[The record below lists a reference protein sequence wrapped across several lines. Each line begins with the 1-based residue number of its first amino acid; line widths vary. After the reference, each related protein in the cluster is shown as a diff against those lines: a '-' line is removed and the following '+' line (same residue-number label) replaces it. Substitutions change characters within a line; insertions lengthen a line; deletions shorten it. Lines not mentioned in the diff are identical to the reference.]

1 MNSTPE
7 RIDRGALGSRPLST
21 KEENRR
27 SNRPPSSSS
36 DLSTAGPMV
45 FAEASV
51 NWLVLSVSAL
61 VILAFSVWTL
71 WKPEGSFNV
80 MESVVHGIGSGLG
93 WYYVLTVAIVIMF
106 VVGVAVSR
114 MGSIRL
120 GPDHS
125 RPQYR
130 LFTWVSMLFAAGV
143 GIDML
148 FYSVTG
154 PITQYVTPPNAD
166 PRSIEAA
173 RDSVV
178 WTMFHYGIGG
188 WAMYSLLG
196 MAMGYFAYRWGMPLS
211 IRAVLY
217 PLLGKR
223 VRGRVGDG
231 IDIVTLV
238 GTVMGVATSM
248 GIGVVLLSVGF
259 STMFGLP
266 DGLGL
271 QIALVLFAVLITIAA
286 CSSGVDKGIRI
297 ISELNLWSA
306 AVMIIYIIV
315 TGQTSFLLSAMVEN
329 FGRFINT
336 LPGRTFETMAYE
348 PGGSDWMAGWTLFF
362 WAFWLAWGPFV
373 GLFLARISRGRTL
386 REFVIAAITVPVL
399 CDFLIVTTFGN
410 SAMWE
415 VLNGNE
421 EFAEL
426 AMELPEQGW
435 YTLLEQFPGAPFLI
449 GVATLSGM
457 LFYLTSANSGAMVM
471 SNFSASIPDPAEDG
485 PKWLRIFWAVLTAV
499 LTIAMLYAG
508 GVTTMEYATLIFA
521 LPVTVIAYLV
531 MFSFLKVLRMERAEM
546 DGRRVPMRS
555 TGGESGSAPGKT
567 WRQRLASVRSYP
579 GQQAVE
585 KFIDSVIAEA
595 MTDVH
600 REFEQLGYE
609 AQLVRGE
616 DVATGITTWAL
627 LVDIA
632 GQRRFQYLVAPVECA
647 IPTFGGRQVQQGDK
661 YYKVEVFTQTGSAGY
676 DLMGLDRQQIIDD
689 IVDRFAAHDVFL
701 QVSAATDVQTSLT
714 PATPPVAEPVLLED
728 AASEEFDEGR

>member
-1 MNSTPE
+1 
-7 RIDRGALGSRPLST
+7 
-21 KEENRR
+21 
-27 SNRPPSSSS
+27 
-36 DLSTAGPMV
+36 MV
-45 FAEASV
+45 FAESSV

-80 MESVVHGIGSGLG
+80 METVVHGIGSGLG

-286 CSSGVDKGIRI
+286 CSSGHSGWLGDHLWGCSWPAFPVDVPCA
-297 ISELNLWSA
+297 NLS
-306 AVMIIYIIV
+306 
-315 TGQTSFLLSAMVEN
+315 SRPSRFL
-329 FGRFINT
+329 
-336 LPGRTFETMAYE
+336 
-348 PGGSDWMAGWTLFF
+348 
-362 WAFWLAWGPFV
+362 
-373 GLFLARISRGRTL
+373 
-386 REFVIAAITVPVL
+386 
-399 CDFLIVTTFGN
+399 C
-410 SAMWE
+410 
-415 VLNGNE
+415 
-421 EFAEL
+421 
-426 AMELPEQGW
+426 
-435 YTLLEQFPGAPFLI
+435 
-449 GVATLSGM
+449 
-457 LFYLTSANSGAMVM
+457 
-471 SNFSASIPDPAEDG
+471 
-485 PKWLRIFWAVLTAV
+485 
-499 LTIAMLYAG
+499 
-508 GVTTMEYATLIFA
+508 
-521 LPVTVIAYLV
+521 
-531 MFSFLKVLRMERAEM
+531 
-546 DGRRVPMRS
+546 
-555 TGGESGSAPGKT
+555 
-567 WRQRLASVRSYP
+567 
-579 GQQAVE
+579 
-585 KFIDSVIAEA
+585 
-595 MTDVH
+595 
-600 REFEQLGYE
+600 
-609 AQLVRGE
+609 
-616 DVATGITTWAL
+616 
-627 LVDIA
+627 
-632 GQRRFQYLVAPVECA
+632 CA
-647 IPTFGGRQVQQGDK
+647 I
-661 YYKVEVFTQTGSAGY
+661 S
-676 DLMGLDRQQIIDD
+676 
-689 IVDRFAAHDVFL
+689 
-701 QVSAATDVQTSLT
+701 SS
-714 PATPPVAEPVLLED
+714 
-728 AASEEFDEGR
+728 